1 MNPVDSPE
9 IAQVAAA
16 ARVAVSVCHGDGIGP
31 EITAAVLEVLAAAG
45 ARLDIEP
52 VEIGEKVYLQG
63 VSSGISD
70 AAWASLKRTRL
81 LLKGPLTT
89 PQGGGYKS
97 VNVTLRKTM
106 GLFANV
112 RPVATFHP
120 YVPTMHPEMDVV
132 IVRENEEDLYA
143 GIEHRQTTDV
153 TQCLKLITEPGTRKI
168 VRYAF
173 EYARHHG
180 RRKVTCFSKD
190 NIMKMTDGLFH
201 RIFDEVA
208 AEYPEIA
215 ADHMIV
221 DIGAARLAARPGK
234 FDVIVAPNL
243 YGDIISDI
251 AAEVA
256 GSVGL
261 AGSANIG
268 DSIAMFEAV
277 HGSAPDIA
285 GQDIANPSGLLEAA
299 VQMLTHV
306 GQGDVAERVR
316 NAWLATLED
325 GIHTPDIVGEHTTKT
340 VGTAGFAT
348 AIVER
353 IGRHPRKLR
362 ASSLAN
368 AKPMAVSI
376 ASTVANAAPV
386 TKALVG
392 VDIFLDFAELK
403 PALLGARITEA
414 LPKSATLKFITNR
427 GVKVWPQGFDE
438 TFCTNHWRCRFMPS
452 TVQAEHGGANDA
464 WVLAIMQSLAASGL
478 EVIKIEKLYTF
489 DGKPGF
495 AQAQGE

>member
-1 MNPVDSPE
+1 MNPTETAE
-9 IAQVAAA
+9 IAKVGAA
-16 ARVAVSVCHGDGIGP
+16 ARVAVSVCVGDGIGP
-31 EITAAVLEVLAAAG
+31 EITAAVLEVLKAAG
-45 ARLDIEP
+45 ARLDIET

-120 YVPTMHPEMDVV
+120 FVPTMHPEMNVV

-168 VRYAF
+168 VHYAF

-180 RRKVTCFSKD
+180 RRKVTCFTKD

-201 RIFDEVA
+201 RIFDEIA
-208 AEYPEIA
+208 TDYPEIA

-268 DSIAMFEAV
+268 DTIAMFEAV

-285 GQDIANPSGLLEAA
+285 GRDMANPSGMLEAA
-299 VQMLTHV
+299 VQMLTHI
-306 GQGDVAERVR
+306 GQGEVAENVR

-325 GIHTPDIVGEHTTKT
+325 GIHTADIVGEFTTRK
-340 VGTAGFAT
+340 VGTRAFAE
-348 AIVER
+348 AIVAR
-353 IGRHPRKLR
+353 MGKRPVKLPAAALAQARPMKLAPLAPRT
-362 ASSLAN
+362 
-368 AKPMAVSI
+368 AKPI
-376 ASTVANAAPV
+376 E
-386 TKALVG
+386 KRLVG
-392 VDIFLDFAELK
+392 VDIFLDFADLR

-414 LPKSATLKFITNR
+414 LPRSATLKFITNR
-427 GVKVWPQGFDE
+427 GVKVWPHGFDE
-438 TFCTNHWRCRFMPS
+438 TFCTNHWRSRFMPS
-452 TVQAEHGGANDA
+452 EVQAEHGGANDA

-489 DGKPGF
+489 DGEPGF

>member
-1 MNPVDSPE
+1 MNPQDHP
-9 IAQVAAA
+9 AAANAA
-16 ARVAVSVCHGDGIGP
+16 ARLSAAVTVCVGDGIGP
-31 EITAAVLEVLAAAG
+31 EISSAVLRILEAAG
-45 ARLDIEP
+45 ARLA
-52 VEIGEKVYLQG
+52 VEHVVIGEKVYLEG
-63 VSSGISD
+63 ISSGISQ
-70 AAWASLKRTRL
+70 AAWDSLKRTRL

-106 GLFANV
+106 GLYANV
-112 RPVATFHP
+112 RPVSTFHP
-120 YVPTMHPEMDVV
+120 FVATMHPEMDVV

-143 GIEHRQTTDV
+143 GIEHRQTVDV
-153 TQCLKLITEPGTRKI
+153 TQCLKLISEPGTRKI

-180 RRKVTCFSKD
+180 RRKVTCFTKD

-208 AEYPEIA
+208 RSYPEIV
-215 ADHMIV
+215 ADHMII
-221 DIGAARLAARPGK
+221 DIGAARLAARPGQ

-268 DSIAMFEAV
+268 DTIAMFEAV

-285 GQDIANPSGLLEAA
+285 GRDIANPSGMLEAA
-299 VQMLTHV
+299 VLMLVHI

-316 NAWLATLED
+316 NAWLKTLED
-325 GIHTPDIVGEHTTKT
+325 GIHTADIAGDRSVER
-340 VGTAGFAT
+340 VGTRAFAD
-348 AIVER
+348 AVIAR
-353 IGRHPRKLR
+353 LGANPAKLKP
-362 ASSLAN
+362 ATLAQ
-368 AKPMAVSI
+368 AKPLSL
-376 ASTVANAAPV
+376 STPPTLADMKPV
-386 TKALVG
+386 KKQPVG
-392 VDIFLDFAELK
+392 VDIFLDFPDLRPAEL
-403 PALLGARITEA
+403 GRRITEA
-414 LPKSATLKFITNR
+414 QPKSAALKFITNR
-427 GVKVWPQGFDE
+427 GVKVWPHGFEE
-438 TFCTNHWRCRFMPS
+438 TFCTNHWRSRFMPS
-452 TVQAEHGGANDA
+452 EIQEGHGGANDA

-489 DGKPGF
+489 DGAPGF